1 MRRQAFASRVY
12 ARVRKSLRRLRYRM
26 LVIFEGW
33 IKGKRRPRVVFIHT
47 PKTGGNSINS
57 YFKEYVGSKKSG
69 RTVRYDDFIGMN
81 MNFFVEKAKA
91 ADYVMGHMPW
101 SAFELCRDERTYAFT
116 ILRDPYDRLRS
127 LYHFIVNLPPDYPRE
142 DAVNEMQHLSLHE
155 FLSSRDPRVRTH
167 TDNFLTRQFAGA
179 LDVLPK
185 TQVERFRL
193 AEVAIR
199 NLSTLDLIGFN
210 DDLDAAFA
218 KVAHVAGLPPPPR
231 GRRVNVTADLVVDG
245 QDRTA
250 ASRALDDEARELAR
264 PLVEADLLVYE
275 HFRKLQG

>member
-1 MRRQAFASRVY
+1 
-12 ARVRKSLRRLRYRM
+12 
-26 LVIFEGW
+26 
-33 IKGKRRPRVVFIHT
+33 
-47 PKTGGNSINS
+47 
-57 YFKEYVGSKKSG
+57 
-69 RTVRYDDFIGMN
+69 
-81 MNFFVEKAKA
+81 
-91 ADYVMGHMPW
+91 VMGHMPW